1 MLKEQLGDLFK
12 TDEGQGTRQ
21 GTNLVL
27 NGPLYQQYWLK
38 DDVED
43 LHQFVVLK
51 PHHIVAFSGC
61 HPWCQSL
68 RTAMQKSSSASTWTG
83 HTGSLWFKHTTPLSA
98 MNGCSPQYLMLGH
111 WAQIPIDIR
120 SSLHWQNTRQLWNP
134 SYIQGLNKVQKQR
147 LHSITGIMTRELMLQ
162 SWESGDLVLL
172 RIGRY
177 RGKRKVVDQWHSQPW
192 KVVCHQLMMS
202 QHMYSNGPMR
212 WD

>member
-1 MLKEQLGDLFK
+1 M
-12 TDEGQGTRQ
+12 
-21 GTNLVL
+21 L

-38 DDVED
+38 DNVED
-43 LHQFVVLK
+43 LHQLVVLK

-61 HPWCQSL
+61 HHDVSHWGQPCRKAPLQAFGLATLAHSG
-68 RTAMQKSSSASTWTG
+68 SSIQ
-83 HTGSLWFKHTTPLSA
+83 HHYV
-98 MNGCSPQYLMLGH
+98 SPQYLMLGH

-120 SSLHWQNTRQLWNP
+120 SSLYWQNTRQLWNP

-172 RIGRY
+172 RVGRY
-177 RGKRKVVDQWHSQPW
+177 REKRKFVDQWHSQSW
-192 KVVCHQLMMS
+192 KKVCHQLMMS

-212 WD
+212 WDD